1 MKILYFTDTH
11 IRATNPKNRLDNFFE
26 TLKNKINEVADISI
40 KENVDFVLHGG
51 DLFDRPDTSISIV
64 NEFAKIFQKFKAPIY
79 MISGNH
85 DIFGHN
91 YKTLN
96 RTMLGLLDSFNIIK
110 LVNDKKII
118 LEKDGTKVQLTSN
131 PFFAGIDDEA
141 NRYKYIVSDRNPYID
156 YQIHMT
162 HGFLID
168 KPFLKNVPH
177 TIISDLLDTKAD
189 ITLGGHYHF
198 GFKTQEIN
206 GKYFINPGALVRI
219 SNSISEINRRP
230 KIVILEL
237 TDCISVKEIYLK
249 TALDGNVV
257 LDRREIERHKFKQ
270 SKIYEFKEIIDSTTQ
285 LSNLNVYDIL
295 NEIANNES
303 IEDEIRNEAISRIE
317 EQQRRGAEFY

>member
-26 TLKNKINEVADISI
+26 TLKKKINEVAEISI

-64 NEFAKIFQKFKAPIY
+64 SEFAKIFQRFKVPIY
-79 MISGNH
+79 IVSGNH

-96 RTMLGLLDSFNIIK
+96 RTMLGLLDSFNLLK

-118 LEKDGTKVQLTSN
+118 LEKDGVKVQLTSN
-131 PFFAGIDDEA
+131 PFVAGMDAEA
-141 NRYKYIVSDRNPYID
+141 NRCRYIVSERNPNVD

-177 TIISDLLDTKAD
+177 TIISDLLDTEAD

-198 GFKTQEIN
+198 GFKTQEIE

-219 SNSISEINRRP
+219 SNSISEINRKP

-237 TDCISVKEIYLK
+237 TDHINVREVYLK

-295 NEIANNES
+295 NEIATNES
-303 IEDEIRNEAISRIE
+303 IEDAVKNEAVSRIE